1 MKAIV
6 CEQFGEPKEVI
17 SVRDINQPSHPKD
30 NEVTVQVAY
39 ATVSHAIDLLIR
51 GKYQSDPPLPFTPGT
66 EFVGTVLACGQH
78 VQNLK
83 VGDRVMGVARWGC
96 YAQKINVSHH
106 TVYPLLTNLDWLQ
119 ALPLP
124 LSYGTAYT
132 SLFLKADLK
141 PSHSVL
147 VLGAGSGV
155 GLAAVEL
162 ASTTGA
168 TVIACAST
176 KEKRALAAAHGAK
189 LVLEPNEDLVKKV
202 KAFVRGG
209 VDVIIDPVGAELME
223 QSLSATA
230 QGAQILSIG
239 FAAGR
244 PPRLPQNIMLVKNLT
259 LHGFYFGRY
268 IGWTPNDE
276 RLSYEPQMRR
286 MMDTLQRL
294 TLDKK
299 IFPTVSHVYEME
311 TLPQALIDLHSRQV
325 LNKLAIK
332 ISGDNHD

>member
-1 MKAIV
+1 LKAIV
-6 CEQFGEPKEVI
+6 CDQFGDPSEVVN
-17 SVRDINQPSHPKD
+17 VRQIDHPAPPKD

-78 VQNLK
+78 VQHLK

-96 YAQKINVSHH
+96 YAQHINVSHN
-106 TVYPLLTNLDWLQ
+106 TVYPILPALDWLE
-119 ALPLP
+119 ALPLT

-132 SLFLKADLK
+132 ALFWKAGLQA
-141 PSHSVL
+141 SQSVL

-162 ASTTGA
+162 ASATGA

-176 KEKRALAAAHGAK
+176 EEKRALAAAHGAQ
-189 LVLEPNEDLVKKV
+189 LVLAPNEALVKNI

-209 VDVIIDPVGAELME
+209 VDLIVDPVGAELME
-223 QSLSATA
+223 TSLSATA
-230 QGAQILSIG
+230 HGAQILSIG

-244 PPRLPQNIMLVKNLT
+244 PPRLPQNIMLVKNLS

-276 RLSYEPQMRR
+276 RLLHEPHMRR

-294 TLDKK
+294 TLEKK
-299 IFPTVSHVYEME
+299 IFPTTSNVYEME
-311 TLPQALIDLHSRQV
+311 ALPQALIDLHSRQV
-325 LNKLAIK
+325 LHKLAIK
-332 ISGDNHD
+332 ISGDKS

>member
-6 CEQFGEPKEVI
+6 CDQFGDPREVA
-17 SVRDINQPSHPKD
+17 SVRQIDHPAPPKD

-51 GKYQSDPPLPFTPGT
+51 GKYQSDPPLPFIPGT

-78 VQNLK
+78 VQHLK

-96 YAQKINVSHH
+96 YAHQINVSHH
-106 TVYPLLTNLDWLQ
+106 TVYPILPALDWLE
-119 ALPLP
+119 ALPLT

-132 SLFLKADLK
+132 ALFWKAGLQ

-176 KEKRALAAAHGAK
+176 EEKRALAAAHGAQ
-189 LVLEPNEDLVKKV
+189 LVLAPDEALVKKT

-209 VDVIIDPVGAELME
+209 VDLIVDPVGSELME
-223 QSLSATA
+223 TSLSATA
-230 QGAQILSIG
+230 HGAQILSIG

-244 PPRLPQNIMLVKNLT
+244 PPRLPQNIMLVKNLS

-268 IGWTPNDE
+268 IGWTTNDE
-276 RLSYEPQMRR
+276 RLLHEPQMRR

-294 TLDKK
+294 TLERK
-299 IFPTVSHVYEME
+299 IFPTTSNVYEME
-311 TLPQALIDLHSRQV
+311 ALPQALMDLHSRQV
-325 LNKLAIK
+325 LHKLAIK
-332 ISGDNHD
+332 ISGDKS

>member
-6 CEQFGEPKEVI
+6 CDQFGAPREVARVAEI
-17 SVRDINQPSHPKD
+17 DDPSPPKD

-66 EFVGTVLACGQH
+66 EFVGTILACGQH
-78 VQNLK
+78 VRHIK
-83 VGDRVMGVARWGC
+83 TGDRVMGVARWGC
-96 YAQKINVSHH
+96 YAHQINVSHH
-106 TVYPLLTNLDWLQ
+106 TVYPILQGLEWLR
-119 ALPLP
+119 ALPLT

-132 SLFLKADLK
+132 ALFWKANLQ

-162 ASTTGA
+162 ASASGA

-176 KEKRALAAAHGAK
+176 EQKRALAAAQGAQ
-189 LVLEPNEDLVKKV
+189 LVLEPNIDLIKKS
-202 KAFVRGG
+202 KAFTKGG

-223 QSLSATA
+223 IALGAAA

-244 PPRLPQNIMLVKNLT
+244 PPILPQNIMLVKNLT

-268 IGWTPNDE
+268 IGWTPSDE
-276 RLSYEPQMRR
+276 RIAYEPQMRR
-286 MMDTLQRL
+286 MMQTLQRL
-294 TLDKK
+294 TLEGK
-299 IFPTVSHVYEME
+299 ISPTTSRVYEMSE
-311 TLPQALIDLHSRQV
+311 LPEALDDLHARQV
-325 LNKLAIK
+325 LHKIAIK
-332 ISGDNHD
+332 LTGD

>member
-6 CEQFGEPKEVI
+6 CDQFGDPSEVAAVRHIDHPAPPKE
-17 SVRDINQPSHPKD
+17 

-66 EFVGTVLACGQH
+66 EFVGTVLACGLH
-78 VQNLK
+78 VQHLK

-96 YAQKINVSHH
+96 YAQQINVSHH
-106 TVYPLLTNLDWLQ
+106 TVYPILPALDWLK
-119 ALPLP
+119 ALPLT

-132 SLFLKADLK
+132 ALFWKAGLQ

-162 ASTTGA
+162 ASTIGA

-176 KEKRALAAAHGAK
+176 EEKRALAAAHGAQ
-189 LVLEPNEDLVKKV
+189 LVLAPDEALVKKT

-209 VDVIIDPVGAELME
+209 VDLIVDPVGAELME
-223 QSLSATA
+223 TSLSATSH
-230 QGAQILSIG
+230 GAQILSIG

-244 PPRLPQNIMLVKNLT
+244 PPRLPQNIMLVKNLS

-268 IGWTPNDE
+268 IGWTPNDLMDMMIFSQK
-276 RLSYEPQMRR
+276 LS
-286 MMDTLQRL
+286 LL
-294 TLDKK
+294 
-299 IFPTVSHVYEME
+299 V
-311 TLPQALIDLHSRQV
+311 
-325 LNKLAIK
+325 
-332 ISGDNHD
+332 

>member
-6 CEQFGEPKEVI
+6 CDQFGDPSEVVN
-17 SVRDINQPSHPKD
+17 VRQIDHPAPPKD

-78 VQNLK
+78 VQHLK

-96 YAQKINVSHH
+96 YAQHINVSHH
-106 TVYPLLTNLDWLQ
+106 TVYPILPALDWLE
-119 ALPLP
+119 ALPLT

-132 SLFLKADLK
+132 ALFWKAGLQA
-141 PSHSVL
+141 SQSVL

-162 ASTTGA
+162 ASATGA

-176 KEKRALAAAHGAK
+176 EEKRALAAAHGAQ
-189 LVLEPNEDLVKKV
+189 LVLAPNEALVKNI

-209 VDVIIDPVGAELME
+209 VDLIVDPVGAELME
-223 QSLSATA
+223 TSLSATA
-230 QGAQILSIG
+230 HGAQILSIG

-244 PPRLPQNIMLVKNLT
+244 PPRLPQNIMLVKNLS

-276 RLSYEPQMRR
+276 RLLHEPHMRR

-294 TLDKK
+294 TLEKK
-299 IFPTVSHVYEME
+299 IFPTTSNVYEME
-311 TLPQALIDLHSRQV
+311 ALPQALMDLHSRQV
-325 LNKLAIK
+325 LHKLAIK
-332 ISGDNHD
+332 ISGDKS

>member
-1 MKAIV
+1 MRAIV
-6 CEQFGEPKEVI
+6 CEQFGVPREV
-17 SVRDINQPSHPKD
+17 VRVAEVESPPPPND

-78 VQNLK
+78 VRHLN

-96 YAQKINVSHH
+96 YAQQINVNHH
-106 TVYPLLTNLDWLQ
+106 TVYPILPGLEWLR
-119 ALPLP
+119 ALPLT

-132 SLFLKADLK
+132 ALFWKAHLQ
-141 PSHSVL
+141 PSNSVL

-162 ASTTGA
+162 ASASGA

-176 KEKRALAAAHGAK
+176 EQKRALAAAHGAQ
-189 LVLEPNEDLVKKV
+189 LVLEPNADLVKKT
-202 KAFVRGG
+202 KAFTQGG
-209 VDVIIDPVGAELME
+209 VDLIIDPVGAELME
-223 QSLSATA
+223 IALGAAA
-230 QGAQILSIG
+230 QGAQIMSIG

-244 PPRLPQNIMLVKNLT
+244 PPCLPQNIMLVKNIA

-268 IGWTPNDE
+268 IGWTPADE
-276 RLSYEPQMRR
+276 RITHEPQMRR
-286 MMDTLQRL
+286 MIQTLQRL
-294 TLDKK
+294 TLEGK
-299 IFPTVSHVYEME
+299 IAPTTSSVYEMGD
-311 TLPQALIDLHSRQV
+311 LPQALDDLHSRQV
-325 LNKLAIK
+325 LHKLAIK
-332 ISGDNHD
+332 ITGDES